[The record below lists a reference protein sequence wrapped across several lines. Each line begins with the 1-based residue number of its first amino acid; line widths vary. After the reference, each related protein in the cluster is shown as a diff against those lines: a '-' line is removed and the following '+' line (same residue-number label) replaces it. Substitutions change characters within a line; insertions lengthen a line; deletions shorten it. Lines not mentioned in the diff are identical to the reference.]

1 MDVIPDFRPPDVIR
15 FGFAP
20 LYTRFEDLY
29 EGVSRFRYVLDEE
42 RWRRY
47 AGAGPAVT

>member
-1 MDVIPDFRPPDVIR
+1 MIR

-29 EGVSRFRYVLDEE
+29 EAADRFRRVLDEE
-42 RWRRY
+42 LWRRY

>member
-20 LYTRFEDLY
+20 LSNTFEDLF
-29 EGVSRFRYVLDEE
+29 EGVNRLRRVLDEE
-42 RWRRY
+42 LWRGHAADR
-47 AGAGPAVT
+47 PVVT